1 MITCCVERPVVLH
14 FSDLGE
20 KSSFSAFS
28 RTYLEW
34 FKKKKDQF
42 PALFL
47 YWSNLTWTSDV
58 RLLLLLCKWHGEE
71 PYTERTFSMAELV
84 LHYMLAQG
92 ALIIKNHSMT
102 EVGRDIW
109 RSFGPTPQLRQRHP
123 DQGVQGHVQ
132 VALVSSRRRPCSLS
146 GQPVPVPLYKWVK
159 NSKKQEKYVI
169 SHSVPGMPSILSKKS
184 ACSSLQWKK
193 CKSNT
198 WIF

>member
-34 FKKKKDQF
+34 FKKKKKISSQ
-42 PALFL
+42 L
-47 YWSNLTWTSDV
+47 YFSIGVILPE
-58 RLLLLLCKWHGEE
+58 LLMSGCCYFSKWHGEE

-102 EVGRDIW
+102 EAGRDVW
-109 RSFGPTPQLRQRHP
+109 RSFGPTPQLRQWHP

>member
-1 MITCCVERPVVLH
+1 M
-14 FSDLGE
+14 
-20 KSSFSAFS
+20 
-28 RTYLEW
+28 
-34 FKKKKDQF
+34 
-42 PALFL
+42 
-47 YWSNLTWTSDV
+47 
-58 RLLLLLCKWHGEE
+58 
-71 PYTERTFSMAELV
+71 ERTFSMAELV

-132 VALVSSRRRPCSLS
+132 VALGSSRRRPCSLS

-169 SHSVPGMPSILSKKS
+169 SHSVPGMPSILSKKKVHVQ
-184 ACSSLQWKK
+184 ACNEKNVSPILESSSCMCVVFIICGEGFDSL
-193 CKSNT
+193 
-198 WIF
+198 F